1 MKAGEEPLCSNSEED
16 MDVEDGGAVG
26 QVLVQTAQDAYR
38 IVDDNGPQLEKEK
51 DRDRSNPKVSQRVR
65 PKLDT
70 KISSRSN
77 VSIKSEDLNFRDEKR
92 TASGS
97 QHRGLPEVNK
107 SSRKP
112 KDLDESPFRVDH
124 SSTKWSNDSPS
135 RKNSDLTSMSKKLRQ
150 YTIPTSKGSPME
162 TLPPMKS
169 SSPSQLS
176 KSPNTQN
183 RLPPLYAQLGSL
195 ADGPPGFS
203 PINSPPSLNPRAPIF
218 TSAPNHM
225 HGPSQAPLPP
235 TQPSPTSAY
244 TTSPSERYRRSG
256 SMSTASPKMSRHQ
269 RYYSS
274 ARTPQSE
281 GQTPLSADSHNSS
294 TTELSSTSDVPI
306 DKLSRTLPPL
316 PNTLPFVNG
325 TYNCEH
331 PGCTAVPFQTQ
342 YLLK

>member
-1 MKAGEEPLCSNSEED
+1 
-16 MDVEDGGAVG
+16 MDVEDGGTVG

-38 IVDDNGPQLEKEK
+38 IVDDSGPQLEKEK
-51 DRDRSNPKVSQRVR
+51 DRDRSNPKPSQRVR

-70 KISSRSN
+70 KISSRSS
-77 VSIKSEDLNFRDEKR
+77 VSIKSEDFNVREEKR
-92 TASGS
+92 TLASN
-97 QHRGLPEVNK
+97 QRRDLPEVDK
-107 SSRKP
+107 PPKKP
-112 KDLDESPFRVDH
+112 KDLGDISCRVDR
-124 SSTKWSNDSPS
+124 SSTKYPNDSLS
-135 RKNSDLTSMSKKLRQ
+135 RKNSDLTTMSKKLRQ

-183 RLPPLYAQLGSL
+183 RLPPLHSQLGSL

-203 PINSPPSLNPRAPIF
+203 PINSPPSLNPRAPLF
-218 TSAPNHM
+218 NSAPNHM
-225 HGPSQAPLPP
+225 HGPNQAPLPP

-244 TTSPSERYRRSG
+244 TSSPSERYRRSG
-256 SMSTASPKMSRHQ
+256 SMSTTSPKLSRHQ
-269 RYYSS
+269 RYYSN

-281 GQTPLSADSHNSS
+281 GQTPLSANSHNSS
-294 TTELSSTSDVPI
+294 TTELSSNSDVPI

-316 PNTLPFVNG
+316 PNTLPLVNG

-331 PGCTAVPFQTQ
+331 PGCTALPFHTQ